1 LPLPNTIDSGELSV
15 DKAAVWRMLVQAAM
29 VIAEEHMAGNYH
41 HTQPGT
47 LMLTALSLAALLTG
61 LPVILAM
68 TIRSGHWPWLLF
80 VPSALCCGLA
90 WLFSSLTVEVSGTE
104 IRWYFGPGLWDY
116 RVPLPDIEGV
126 RIVRNTW
133 LNGFGIRM
141 SPGRRLYNV
150 SGFDAVELRL
160 KTGDIRRIGTD
171 DPQGLAAAL
180 KSSGPA

>member
-1 LPLPNTIDSGELSV
+1 MPV
-15 DKAAVWRMLVQAAM
+15 HAAM
-29 VIAEEHMAGNYH
+29 VITEKVMAGHYH

-47 LMLTALSLAALLTG
+47 LMLTVLSLVALLTG
-61 LPVILAM
+61 LLGIGILA
-68 TIRSGHWPWLLF
+68 TLSSGHLPWLQF
-80 VPSALCCGLA
+80 VPFALCCGLA

-116 RVPLPDIEGV
+116 RIALSDIEGV

-141 SPGRRLYNV
+141 GPGRRLYNV
-150 SGFDAVELRL
+150 SGLDAVELRL

-171 DPQGLAAAL
+171 DPHGLTAAL
-180 KSSGPA
+180 RASGRA